1 MTSPNRRGSAPRRL
15 TLALLLGLAGATAA
29 LAAPPVIYDNIPAP
43 LPPNIPSEAFQSDH
57 TAEFGE
63 YIQFAG
69 TDRMLTTVTV
79 EMSDWAIYSLYSA
92 PGSCPPSSACTAAG
106 WMHPI
111 TLNIYN
117 VVGSGATA
125 TPGTLLATKTQT
137 FAIPWRPEPSGSCTG
152 GAWLA
157 GDGKCY
163 GGFAFPITF
172 DFTAMGVTLP
182 NEVIYGVAFNTQTF
196 GAAPIGAG
204 GPFDALNVGV
214 NHSDG
219 PAPFGP
225 PTVGSNPGDPDSAYQ
240 NFNSGGFTRITGWA
254 PYSAAARF
262 DAVSAGAVPALS
274 PLALLFLGLAV
285 AVIALRGMR
294 V

>member
-1 MTSPNRRGSAPRRL
+1 
-15 TLALLLGLAGATAA
+15 
-29 LAAPPVIYDNIPAP
+29 
-43 LPPNIPSEAFQSDH
+43 
-57 TAEFGE
+57 
-63 YIQFAG
+63 
-69 TDRMLTTVTV
+69 MLTTVTV

-92 PGSCPPSSACTAAG
+92 PGSCPPSSSCTAGG
-106 WMHPI
+106 WVHPI

-125 TPGTLLATKTQT
+125 TPGALLATKTQT
-137 FAIPWRPEPSGSCTG
+137 FAIPWRPEPSGGCPG

-157 GDGKCY
+157 GDSKCY
-163 GGFAFPITF
+163 SGFAFPITF
-172 DFTAMGVTLP
+172 DLTAMGITLP
-182 NEVIYGVAFNTQTF
+182 NQVIYGVAFNTQTF

-214 NHSDG
+214 NNSG
-219 PAPFGP
+219 GAAPFGP

-240 NFNSGGFTRITGWA
+240 NQNSGGFNRTTGWA

-262 DAVSAGAVPALS
+262 DAVAAGAVPALS
-274 PLALLFLGLAV
+274 PLALLFLGIAV
-285 AVIALRGMR
+285 AVIALRGLR